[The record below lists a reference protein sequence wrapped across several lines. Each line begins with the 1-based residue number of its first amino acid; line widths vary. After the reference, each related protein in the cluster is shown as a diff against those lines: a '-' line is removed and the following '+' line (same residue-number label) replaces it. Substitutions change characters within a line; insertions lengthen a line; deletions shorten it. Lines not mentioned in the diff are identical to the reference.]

1 MNIGRNL
8 TIIMYDRKITS
19 KELAE
24 AAEVSVGM
32 INYIKQGEKIPSVPV
47 LNKIAKRL
55 EVKMDD
61 LVNGDFSSLPGKSE
75 EINTFAG

>member
-61 LVNGDFSSLPGKSE
+61 LVNGDFSMQLEKSG
-75 EINTFAG
+75 EISTFAG